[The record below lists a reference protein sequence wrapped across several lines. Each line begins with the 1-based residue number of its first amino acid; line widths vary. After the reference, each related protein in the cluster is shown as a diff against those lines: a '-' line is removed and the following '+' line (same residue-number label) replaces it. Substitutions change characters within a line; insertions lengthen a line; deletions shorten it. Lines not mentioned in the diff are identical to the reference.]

1 MSKGIYFNDPRMFAE
16 TLNAP
21 HYAKQILMY
30 CMRIYFSNNTFLF
43 EMISG
48 CEFLLI
54 DEFKRELEK
63 SIKEK
68 FGCDKFTFLYS
79 IK

>member
-1 MSKGIYFNDPRMFAE
+1 MSERIYFNDPRMFAE
-16 TLNAP
+16 TLSAP

-30 CMRIYFSNNTFLF
+30 CLRINFSNNTFLF
-43 EMISG
+43 EMIPN

-54 DEFKRELEK
+54 DEFKSELEK

-68 FGCDKFTFLYS
+68 FSCDKFTFLYS